1 MKKYERFLE
10 IVKEQNP
17 DEFSEL
23 GDILSRYRQLDAKQ
37 SELHNKQRDYTD
49 QFEKINNE
57 LVKFQSKMKEEQ
69 TVINNRISGHQK
81 DLERVEKEKNN
92 LLAQRDESTAQKSS
106 KIKEMGQI
114 LMTIENVYEKC

>member
-1 MKKYERFLE
+1 
-10 IVKEQNP
+10 
-17 DEFSEL
+17 
-23 GDILSRYRQLDAKQ
+23 
-37 SELHNKQRDYTD
+37 
-49 QFEKINNE
+49 
-57 LVKFQSKMKEEQ
+57 MKEEQ

>member
-17 DEFSEL
+17 DEFQEL

-37 SELHNKQRDYTD
+37 TELHNKQRDYTD

-92 LLAQRDESTAQKSS
+92 LLAQRDESTA
-106 KIKEMGQI
+106 
-114 LMTIENVYEKC
+114 